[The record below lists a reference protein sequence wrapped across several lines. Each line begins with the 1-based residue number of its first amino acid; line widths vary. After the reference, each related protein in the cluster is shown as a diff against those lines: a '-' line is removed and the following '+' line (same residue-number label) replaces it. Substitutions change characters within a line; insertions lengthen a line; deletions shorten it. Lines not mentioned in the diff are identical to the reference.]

1 MKRLSFFLAVSGLLL
16 GAPVA
21 NAQSVGR
28 MLVDDFTWVAQDIGR
43 VFIAPFGADGKDYLI
58 AGGVLG
64 ASALISPWDDNVDR
78 WAVANND
85 RGLLHSLKPFRAGG
99 DLYSLNKA
107 TPYVIGLYAVG
118 IATKH
123 RGLRDGIM
131 GCAAAYTANTT
142 LRHQVIYRIIGR
154 NRPDT
159 VRNRPEGELGP
170 PAEHG
175 DQYEFSVPASGW
187 KDHSFP
193 GGHVATMATCA
204 SFFAHRYDAKYID
217 VPLTALVA
225 AMGIARIA
233 DRGHWLSDQT
243 VGVAFGYAVGR
254 EVARRQLQ
262 RLQREKGQQS
272 SGAPAAVPSIDASQ
286 EGVRLGLQFTF

>member
-1 MKRLSFFLAVSGLLL
+1 MPRFSFVLAAGLLL
-16 GAPVA
+16 GAHGA
-21 NAQSVGR
+21 AAQSVGR
-28 MLVDDFTWVAQDIGR
+28 MLADDFTWLAQDIGR
-43 VFIAPFGADGKDYLI
+43 VFIAPFGASGKDYLI
-58 AGGVLG
+58 AGGVLAG
-64 ASALISPWDDNVDR
+64 SAAISPWDDNVDR

-85 RGLLHSLKPFRAGG
+85 RGLLKVLKPIRAGG
-99 DLYSLNKA
+99 DFYSLNQA

-142 LRHQVIYRIIGR
+142 LRHQIIYRLIGR
-154 NRPDT
+154 DRPDT

-175 DQYEFSVPASGW
+175 DQYEFGVPATGW

-217 VPLTALVA
+217 VPLVALVA
-225 AMGIARIA
+225 AMGIGRIA
-233 DRGHWLSDQT
+233 DRGHWMSDQT
-243 VGVAFGYAVGR
+243 VGIAFGYAIGR

-262 RLQREKGQQS
+262 RLQREKGQMPAS
-272 SGAPAAVPSIDASQ
+272 TMAPVPSLDASHD
-286 EGVRLGLQFTF
+286 GVRFGLQFAF